1 MNNKTGIVVFLLS
14 IVIIG
19 IVGAILLTAGGRHIA
34 TMLETKLLQAQA
46 ASFQGQAE
54 MYRNEAEMYRNEA
67 EKSQAHADE
76 LRAQGERE
84 LKQAEGEALTRSV
97 ATSNFVVG
105 YWGTFMPLLPIVWF
119 AIGYVSGL
127 GTLIVGAWAAVLAWR
142 YNEQHLA

>member
-46 ASFQGQAE
+46 ASFQGQ
-54 MYRNEAEMYRNEA
+54 AEMYRNEA